1 MLPPR
6 PCCGARLGSDRG
18 ELADQL
24 DSLLGRHRLTRN
36 RSGRLVP
43 LARAVMKHSPT
54 LPVLT
59 AKQEAGLFAP
69 VNTEGVLR
77 PSEMER
83 PIADAKSKSDIDRQL
98 NKIKNNYS
106 NNYKKK
112 AKSLDMRAGGIVRKS
127 T

>member
-18 ELADQL
+18 ELADEL

-69 VNTEGVLR
+69 VNTERVLR
-77 PSEMER
+77 PSEMEH
-83 PIADAKSKSDIDRQL
+83 PIADAKSKSDINRQL
-98 NKIKNNYS
+98 DKIKNNNS
-106 NNYKKK
+106 NSYKKK
-112 AKSLDMRAGGIVRKS
+112 ASLLI
-127 T
+127 

>member
-1 MLPPR
+1 
-6 PCCGARLGSDRG
+6 
-18 ELADQL
+18 
-24 DSLLGRHRLTRN
+24 
-36 RSGRLVP
+36 
-43 LARAVMKHSPT
+43 MKHSPT

-77 PSEMER
+77 PSEMEH

-98 NKIKNNYS
+98 EKIKNNNS
-106 NNYKKK
+106 NSYKKK
-112 AKSLDMRAGGIVRKS
+112 AKSIDMRSGGIVRKL